1 MVTGYKRIKILSEAE
16 INDLYSLP
24 KFTLEEKIVF
34 FTLNKKE
41 RQFVEKI
48 PDISSKVHAIL
59 QLGYFK
65 VKGRLFSFN
74 YEDVQQDLDYVLTQ
88 HFTIQNKHKSILLK
102 AKKEEINKKILAL
115 LNFRDF
121 NDKAHKE
128 LVEQALLLARI
139 HANHLDIFRELLSQI
154 QIRQIT
160 LPSYTILQDIIS
172 LAISIE
178 FKRIDNIITSNIPQV
193 FETFLSNMTQSG
205 STVNLSTLKIEPK
218 NFKYL
223 ELKAECTK
231 SLTYS
236 EYYKLSKQLIDKL
249 EISPKC
255 IRYYAGIADE
265 YNIYR
270 LEKLS
275 KPLRKLCLLC
285 YINQRYKEIINN
297 LITSFI
303 YYNNNFIQEA
313 NEYANQQLL
322 LHTIHY
328 NNNLP
333 KVSSLL
339 RFMGEDAEQID
350 HTNFWKSAY
359 NILPKAQYLP
369 TADYIAGQSFDFE
382 SAKWE
387 FYVNKAKR
395 IKGSLR
401 MLFRSIEFC
410 SIKKDD
416 DLMQAISFLKDV
428 FDKDLPLSKVATDK
442 FPNKFIPKNIRKYL
456 HISKN
461 DSTAKSESTKQTRP
475 NSDKATKI
483 NAYHPDKYE
492 FYLYQSIAKE
502 IDKGNI
508 FCNESTKYKSLSADL
523 VSDKVWQNKD
533 ELIQKLN
540 YPNIAVNIEQRLNEL
555 EVKLHT
561 KLLEVNRKI
570 ASKENSHIKIKE
582 SKTKDEKVNKD
593 GKTHHKWH
601 LINPTIEEKDDNF
614 FAGVPNINISELLY
628 FINEQTNF
636 CEAFDHIKPRYSK
649 QKADYEGII
658 ACIVANGFSFG
669 TYRMS
674 RSCDIS
680 YSTLSNIE
688 KNFLSLE
695 NLREANDIISNKI
708 ASLKVFNSWNILPD
722 KLLAAVDGQKFETRL
737 DTMQARY
744 SPKYFGLKK
753 GIVPF
758 SMVLNHVPINCKI
771 IGANEHESHYTYDI
785 IYNNTSD
792 VDPDAISGDMHSI
805 NRVNFAVLDSI
816 SKLFMPNFS
825 DPEEQVKSLRSMK
838 PLVLY
843 KDCFIKPTK
852 LANRKLITEEWE
864 NIQRIFVSLA
874 TQESTQATIISKLSS
889 HKRYS
894 RIKTALWEYDSI
906 LKSIYLLDFIDDEIM
921 RSQIRKA
928 LNRVE
933 SYHQLRKA
941 IAKVHSGKFR
951 GQTILENEVWNQ
963 CSRLLA
969 NSIILYNA
977 IILDKLL
984 AECIAQGN
992 IEGINYLNSISPVR
1006 WEHINFIGKY
1016 VFLQV
1021 KSTINIED
1029 IIAQLQKNLKTTLQT

>member
-1 MVTGYKRIKILSEAE
+1 MGTGYKRIKILSEAE
-16 INDLYSLP
+16 ISDLYSLP
-24 KFTLEEKIVF
+24 QFTLEERIVYF
-34 FTLNKKE
+34 SLNKQEKLLI
-41 RQFVEKI
+41 QKI
-48 PDISSKVHAIL
+48 PDLPSKVHAIL

-65 VKGRLFSFN
+65 AKGRLFSFK
-74 YEDVQQDLDYVLTQ
+74 YHDVLPDIDYILTQ
-88 HFTIQNKHKSILLK
+88 YFVIQDKYESILLK
-102 AKKEEINKKILAL
+102 AKKEETNKRILAL
-115 LNFRDF
+115 LNYRTFDA
-121 NDKAHKE
+121 KARKE
-128 LVEQALLLARI
+128 LVEQALLLVRI
-139 HANHLDIFRELLSQI
+139 HANHIDIFRELLSQI
-154 QIRQIT
+154 QIKQIV
-160 LPSYTILQDIIS
+160 LPGYTILQDIIS
-172 LAISIE
+172 LSISIE
-178 FKRIDNIITSNIPQV
+178 FKRIENILRENIPKE
-193 FETFLSNMTQSG
+193 FDTFLSGMTKSE
-205 STVNLSTLKIEPK
+205 SAINLPTLRVEPK
-218 NFKYL
+218 NFKHT
-223 ELKAECTK
+223 ELKAECAK
-231 SLTYS
+231 SLTYL
-236 EYYKLSKQLIDKL
+236 EYYKLSKQLIDKF

-255 IRYYAGIADE
+255 IRYYASIADE

-270 LEKLS
+270 LEQLS
-275 KPLRKLCLLC
+275 KPLRKLYLLC
-285 YINQRYKEIINN
+285 YINQRYKEVINN
-297 LITSFI
+297 LVTGFI

-313 NEYANQQLL
+313 NEYANKQFM
-322 LHTIHY
+322 LHTIYY
-328 NNNLP
+328 NNILP
-333 KVSSLL
+333 KVSTLL
-339 RFMGEDAEQID
+339 KFMGCDAEQMEYKS
-350 HTNFWKSAY
+350 FWQTAY
-359 NILPKAQYLP
+359 DILPKNQYLP
-369 TADYIAGQSFDFE
+369 TAEYIVGQTFDFQ

-395 IKGSLR
+395 IKANLR

-416 DLMQAISFLKDV
+416 DLMQAILFLKDV
-428 FDKDLPLSKVATDK
+428 FDKDLPLNKVTTDK
-442 FPNKFIPKNIRKYL
+442 FPDKFISKNIRKYL
-456 HISKN
+456 RISKN
-461 DSTAKSESTKQTRP
+461 DSTAKSESTKQTRI
-475 NSDKATKI
+475 NSDKATTI

-492 FYLYQSIAKE
+492 FYLYQSIVKE

-540 YPNIAVNIEQRLNEL
+540 YPNIAVNIEQRLDEL

-561 KLLEVNRKI
+561 KILEVNRKI
-570 ASKENSHIKIKE
+570 ASKENSYIKIKE
-582 SKTKDEKVNKD
+582 SKTKDDKIDKNSKI
-593 GKTHHKWH
+593 HHKWH

-649 QKADYEGII
+649 QKADDEGII

-737 DTMQARY
+737 DTMQSRY

-785 IYNNTSD
+785 IYNNTSE
-792 VDPDAISGDMHSI
+792 VEPDAVSGDMHSI

-838 PLVLY
+838 HLVFY

-852 LANRKLITEEWE
+852 LANRKLIIEEWE

-874 TQESTQATIISKLSS
+874 IQESTQATIISKLSS

-894 RIKTALWEYDSI
+894 RIKIALWEYDSI

-1016 VFLQV
+1016 VFLQA

-1029 IIAQLQKNLKTTLQT
+1029 IIAQLQKNLKTTLYT

>member
-1 MVTGYKRIKILSEAE
+1 MGTGYKRIKILSEAE
-16 INDLYSLP
+16 ISDLYSLP
-24 KFTLEEKIVF
+24 QFTLEERIIYF
-34 FTLNKKE
+34 SLNKQEKLFI
-41 RQFVEKI
+41 QKI
-48 PDISSKVHAIL
+48 PDLPSKVHAIL

-65 VKGRLFSFN
+65 AKGRLFSFK
-74 YEDVQQDLDYVLTQ
+74 YHDVLPDIDYILTQ
-88 HFTIQNKHKSILLK
+88 YFVIQDKYESILLK
-102 AKKEEINKKILAL
+102 AKKEETNKRILAL
-115 LNFRDF
+115 LNYRTFDAKTR
-121 NDKAHKE
+121 KE
-128 LVEQALLLARI
+128 LVEQALLLVRI
-139 HANHLDIFRELLSQI
+139 HANHIDIFRELLSQI
-154 QIRQIT
+154 QIKQIV
-160 LPSYTILQDIIS
+160 LPGYTILQDIIS
-172 LAISIE
+172 LSISIE
-178 FKRIDNIITSNIPQV
+178 FKRIENILRENIPKE
-193 FETFLSNMTQSG
+193 FDTFLSGMTKSE
-205 STVNLSTLKIEPK
+205 SAINLPTLRVEPK
-218 NFKYL
+218 NFKHT
-223 ELKAECTK
+223 ELKAECAK
-231 SLTYS
+231 SLTYL

-255 IRYYAGIADE
+255 IRYYASIADE

-270 LEKLS
+270 LEQLS
-275 KPLRKLCLLC
+275 KPLRKLYLLC
-285 YINQRYKEIINN
+285 YINQRYKEVINN
-297 LITSFI
+297 LVTGFI

-313 NEYANQQLL
+313 NEYANKQFM
-322 LHTIHY
+322 LHTIYY
-328 NNNLP
+328 NNILP
-333 KVSSLL
+333 KVSTLL
-339 RFMGEDAEQID
+339 KFMGCDAEQMEYKS
-350 HTNFWKSAY
+350 FWQTAY
-359 NILPKAQYLP
+359 DILPKNQYLP
-369 TADYIAGQSFDFE
+369 TAEYIVGQTFDFQ

-395 IKGSLR
+395 IKANLR

-416 DLMQAISFLKDV
+416 DLMQAILFLKDV
-428 FDKDLPLSKVATDK
+428 FDKNLPLNKVTTDK
-442 FPNKFIPKNIRKYL
+442 FPDKFIPKNIRKYL
-456 HISKN
+456 RISKN
-461 DSTAKSESTKQTRP
+461 DSTAKSESTKQTRI
-475 NSDKATKI
+475 NSDKATTI

-492 FYLYQSIAKE
+492 FYLYQSIVKE

-540 YPNIAVNIEQRLNEL
+540 YPNIAVNIEQRLDEL

-561 KLLEVNRKI
+561 KILEVNRKI
-570 ASKENSHIKIKE
+570 ASKENSYIKIKE
-582 SKTKDEKVNKD
+582 SKTKDDKVDKNS
-593 GKTHHKWH
+593 KTHHKWH

-649 QKADYEGII
+649 QKADDEGII

-737 DTMQARY
+737 DTMQSRY

-785 IYNNTSD
+785 IYNNTSE
-792 VDPDAISGDMHSI
+792 VEPDAVSGDMHSI

-838 PLVLY
+838 HLVFY

-852 LANRKLITEEWE
+852 LANRKLIIEEWE

-874 TQESTQATIISKLSS
+874 IQESTQATIISKLSS

-894 RIKTALWEYDSI
+894 RIKIALWEYDSI

-984 AECIAQGN
+984 AECIAQEN

-1016 VFLQV
+1016 VFLQA

-1029 IIAQLQKNLKTTLQT
+1029 IIAQLQKNLKTTLYT

>member
-1 MVTGYKRIKILSEAE
+1 
-16 INDLYSLP
+16 
-24 KFTLEEKIVF
+24 
-34 FTLNKKE
+34 
-41 RQFVEKI
+41 
-48 PDISSKVHAIL
+48 
-59 QLGYFK
+59 
-65 VKGRLFSFN
+65 
-74 YEDVQQDLDYVLTQ
+74 VLTQ
-88 HFTIQNKHKSILLK
+88 YFAIQDKRKSMLLK
-102 AKKEEINKKILAL
+102 AKKEESNKKILAL

-121 NDKAHKE
+121 NDKARKE
-128 LVEQALLLARI
+128 LVEQALLLVRI

-154 QIRQIT
+154 QIKQIV

-172 LAISIE
+172 LSISIE
-178 FKRIDNIITSNIPQV
+178 FKRIENILRDNIPPALDN
-193 FETFLSNMTQSG
+193 FLLGMTQSG
-205 STVNLSTLKIEPK
+205 STINLSTLKREPK
-218 NFKYL
+218 NFKYS
-223 ELKAECTK
+223 ELKAECAK
-231 SLTYS
+231 SRIYS

-255 IRYYAGIADE
+255 IRYYASIADE

-270 LEKLS
+270 LEQFS
-275 KPLRKLCLLC
+275 KPLRNLYLLC
-285 YINQRYKEIINN
+285 YINQRYQEIINN
-297 LITSFI
+297 LVTSFI
-303 YYNNNFIQEA
+303 YCNNNFIQEA
-313 NEYANQQLL
+313 NEYAHQQLV

-328 NNNLP
+328 NDNLP

-339 RFMGEDAEQID
+339 RFMGEAEQID

-359 NILPKAQYLP
+359 NILPKTQYLP

-395 IKGSLR
+395 IKGNLR

-410 SIKKDD
+410 SSKKDD
-416 DLMQAISFLKDV
+416 DLMRAISFLQDI
-428 FDKDLPLSKVATDK
+428 FDKEVPLSKIATDK
-442 FPNKFIPKNIRKYL
+442 FPDKFIPKNSRKYL
-456 HISKN
+456 YILKGNETNTQPSDAAQLVPTTSQSQILAGTAVTTTPTTVTTIITATKPN
-461 DSTAKSESTKQTRP
+461 STA
-475 NSDKATKI
+475 ATTT
-483 NAYHPDKYE
+483 NTYHPDKYE
-492 FYLYQSIAKE
+492 FYLYQSIVKE

-540 YPNIAVNIEQRLNEL
+540 YPNIAVDIEQRLDEL
-555 EVKLHT
+555 EIKLHAKT
-561 KLLEVNRKI
+561 LEVNRKI

-582 SKTKDEKVNKD
+582 SKTKEGNKN
-593 GKTHHKWH
+593 TKWH
-601 LINPTIEEKDDNF
+601 LINPTVDERDDNF
-614 FAGVPNINISELLY
+614 FAGIPNINISELLY

-669 TYRMS
+669 TYRMA

-708 ASLKVFNSWNILPD
+708 ASLKVFNAWNILTD

-758 SMVLNHVPINCKI
+758 SMVFNHVPINCKI

-792 VDPDAISGDMHSI
+792 IDPDAISEDMHSV

-816 SKLFMPNFS
+816 SKLFMPNFT

-838 PLVLY
+838 PLALY
-843 KDCFIKPTK
+843 KDYFIKPTK
-852 LANRKLITEEWE
+852 IINRKLIVEEWD
-864 NIQRIFVSLA
+864 NIQRIFISLA
-874 TQESTQATIISKLSS
+874 TMESTQATIISKLSS

-894 RIKTALWEYDSI
+894 RIKTALWEYDAI
-906 LKSIYLLDFIDDEIM
+906 LKSLYLLNFIDDDIL

-933 SYHQLRKA
+933 AYHQLRRA

-951 GQTILENEVWNQ
+951 GQTILENEIWNQ

-977 IILDKLL
+977 IILDILL
-984 AECIAQGN
+984 AELTTQGD
-992 IEGINYLNSISPVR
+992 IEGINYLNSVSPVR
-1006 WEHINFIGKY
+1006 WERINFIGKY
-1016 VFLQV
+1016 EFLQV
-1021 KSTINIED
+1021 KGTIKIED
-1029 IIAQLQKNLKTTLQT
+1029 VVAQLQNNLKTTL

>member
-1 MVTGYKRIKILSEAE
+1 MVIGHKRIKILSDAE

-24 KFTLEEKIVF
+24 QFTSEERIVF
-34 FTLNKKE
+34 FALNKKE
-41 RQFVEKI
+41 RKLIEEI
-48 PDISSKVHAIL
+48 PDTPSKVHAIL

-65 VKGRLFSFN
+65 AKGLLFSFD
-74 YEDVQQDLDYVLTQ
+74 YKDVLPDIDYVLSQ
-88 HFTIQNKHKSILLK
+88 YFSIQNKHKTILLK
-102 AKKEEINKKILAL
+102 AKKEKNNKEILAL
-115 LNFRDF
+115 LNFKAF
-121 NDKAHKE
+121 TNKAHKE
-128 LVEQALLLARI
+128 LVEQALLLVRI
-139 HANHLDIFRELLSQI
+139 HANHLDIFRELLTQI
-154 QIRQIT
+154 QMKQIV

-172 LAISIE
+172 LSISIE
-178 FKRIDNIITSNIPQV
+178 LKRIENILRDNIPDIV
-193 FETFLSNMTQSG
+193 DTFLSSMTKSV
-205 STVNLSTLKIEPK
+205 SITNLSSFKVAPK

-223 ELKAECTK
+223 EIKAECIK
-231 SLTYS
+231 SHTYL

-255 IRYYAGIADE
+255 IRYYAAIADE
-265 YNIYR
+265 YNICR
-270 LEKLS
+270 LEKFS
-275 KPLRKLCLLC
+275 KSLRNLYLLC
-285 YINQRYKEIINN
+285 YINQRYKEIMNN
-297 LITSFI
+297 LVTSFI

-313 NEYANQQLL
+313 TEYAHQQLV

-328 NNNLP
+328 NDNLS
-333 KVSSLL
+333 KVSALL
-339 RFMGEDAEQID
+339 RFMGGEAEQID
-350 HTNFWKSAY
+350 HTNFWTSAY
-359 NILPKAQYLP
+359 NILPKTQYLP

-395 IKGSLR
+395 IKGNLR

-410 SIKKDD
+410 SSNEDD
-416 DLMQAISFLKDV
+416 DLMQAIYFLKDA
-428 FDKDLPLSKVATDK
+428 FDKGIPLSKVAIDK
-442 FPNKFIPKNIRKYL
+442 FPDKFIPKTIKNYLCIPKENDNIIKPSGITTTNNL
-456 HISKN
+456 
-461 DSTAKSESTKQTRP
+461 
-475 NSDKATKI
+475 
-483 NAYHPDKYE
+483 YHPDKYE
-492 FYLYQSIAKE
+492 FYIYQSIVKE

-533 ELIQKLN
+533 ELIRKLN
-540 YPNIAVNIEQRLNEL
+540 YPNITVNIEQRLDEL
-555 EVKLHT
+555 ETKLHT
-561 KLLEVNRKI
+561 KILEVNRKI
-570 ASKENSHIKIKE
+570 NSQENSHIKVKVDKGNKKDHTWYLIN
-582 SKTKDEKVNKD
+582 STVDEKDN
-593 GKTHHKWH
+593 
-601 LINPTIEEKDDNF
+601 NF
-614 FAGVPNINISELLY
+614 FTGIPNINISELLY
-628 FINEQTNF
+628 FINEQADF
-636 CEAFDHIKPRYSK
+636 CKAFNHIKPRYSK

-669 TYRMS
+669 TYRMAQ
-674 RSCDIS
+674 SCDIS

-695 NLREANDIISNKI
+695 NLRDANDIISNKI
-708 ASLKVFNSWNILPD
+708 ATLKVFNSWNISTD

-758 SMVLNHVPINCKI
+758 SMVFNHVPINCKI

-792 VDPDAISGDMHSI
+792 VNPDAISGDMHSI

-816 SKLFMPNFS
+816 SKLFMPNFT

-838 PLVLY
+838 PLSLY
-843 KDCFIKPTK
+843 KHCFIKPIK
-852 LANRKLITEEWE
+852 LTNRKLITEEWE

-874 TQESTQATIISKLSS
+874 TQESTQATIIGKLSS

-894 RIKTALWEYDSI
+894 RIKTALWEYDAI
-906 LKSIYLLDFIDDEIM
+906 LKSLYLLDFIDDDIL
-921 RSQIRKA
+921 RGQIRKA

-933 SYHQLRKA
+933 AYHQLRRA

-969 NSIILYNA
+969 NSVILYNA

-984 AECIAQGN
+984 AELTKQGN

-1006 WEHINFIGKY
+1006 WQHINFIGKY
-1016 VFLQV
+1016 EFTQV
-1021 KSTINIED
+1021 KETIKID
-1029 IIAQLQKNLKTTLQT
+1029 YIIAQLQNNIKTAL